1 MCLEIMYNAYMEDFF
16 EVFKGCGNYLVMQA
30 RIPMLLQFF
39 RFSALKAYKGFLA
52 DISEDALH

>member
-1 MCLEIMYNAYMEDFF
+1 MYNAYMEDFF